1 MIYDAVAACYN
12 KSGGMSM
19 DEKCIIDRFEGDYA
33 VIEYGRITF
42 NLPRSLLPKEAKEG
56 DILTFD
62 IHIDKEETKMR
73 SQRIK
78 KLADELFR
86 E

>member
-1 MIYDAVAACYN
+1 
-12 KSGGMSM
+12 M

>member
-1 MIYDAVAACYN
+1 MTCYELVACYN
-12 KSGGMSM
+12 KSGGMLM

-42 NLPRSLLPKEAKEG
+42 NIPRLFLPKDAKEG
-56 DILTFD
+56 DVVRFD
-62 IHIDKEETKMR
+62 IRIDKEETKMR
-73 SQRIK
+73 SQYIK